1 MQRDDADRA
10 GVGELSALSPN
21 PAGVRGAE
29 PIDWGPGS
37 VGWRVGLDT
46 DEAVDLAVHVTVAG
60 TLVVTVDTSELA
72 EDRVLRVNVNDG
84 PVFSARPHR
93 GDHDQSFVSGYAAE
107 LVAAG
112 ALEPVVLRRD
122 PARFVAWWRALEAR
136 DRDEMR
142 DYARELSE
150 ASERPAAERGDCS
163 NALHG
168 LMSAVAW
175 AGDKLDWIVADGLP
189 EPATT
194 PSLYVVLPEGRDM
207 QVRVSARV
215 VVDGPDDEYLEY
227 FWLRWTGDGPLMP
240 TAPVRPCALTWLAH
254 VADTALALMSEE
266 AALEDRLLAA
276 RLARAIGTVIRDE
289 QA

>member
-1 MQRDDADRA
+1 MQ
-10 GVGELSALSPN
+10 
-21 PAGVRGAE
+21 GAE

-37 VGWRVGLDT
+37 VAWRVGLS
-46 DEAVDLAVHVTVAG
+46 DEAVELAAHVTVAG

-93 GDHDQSFVSGYAAE
+93 GDHDPFFISGYAGE

-112 ALEPVVLRRD
+112 ALDPVVLRRD
-122 PARFVAWWRALEAR
+122 PERFVAWWRSLEAR
-136 DRDEMR
+136 DREEIR
-142 DYARELSE
+142 DYARDLSE
-150 ASERPAAERGDCS
+150 QSAKPLSERGDCS
-163 NALHG
+163 DALHG
-168 LMSAVAW
+168 LMSSIAW
-175 AGDKLDWIVADGLP
+175 SCDELDWIVAEGLP
-189 EPATT
+189 EPANP

-240 TAPVRPCALTWLAH
+240 AHPLRPCALTWLAH
-254 VADTALALMSEE
+254 VADTALALMTEE

-276 RLARAIGTVIRDE
+276 RLARR
-289 QA
+289 